1 MKSTGRLKRLGGISE
16 AYSDRNFRIY
26 SVGSIGS
33 WISFFVQ
40 IVTVSWLT
48 WELTESTKWLAA
60 MALLDILPNVFLMP
74 VAGALADRFDRHKIM
89 IVTSTLLFFQ
99 SALLAG
105 LAWTNVLTVW
115 TLAALVLAHG
125 IFISFMVP
133 AMYGIIPRFIA
144 RPTVPSAI
152 AVASAY
158 SQLAVF
164 IGPALAGWIIAD
176 YGTTIAF
183 VVNAL
188 GYVLL
193 IGAFLC
199 LKTPQEY
206 VPPEPSARSFFGD
219 ISDGA
224 TYIFGQRTIG
234 ALLIVLLVADAV
246 ALGFIHMLPAY
257 ADQVLEM
264 GVIGMTVVL
273 ATRGLGATAPALR
286 LAYLGKGAARVDHV
300 LWAFLAALIALAALV
315 QVSNLYLA
323 ATIAAVMGFASETR
337 KTGTMTIIQLV
348 VSENQRGRV
357 MGTVFM
363 MSQMAAG
370 IGAYMIGAFAVGA
383 GVQVPTMVGVLFGL
397 CVWIGLYV
405 RRKQL
410 FRDQFPVVQPE

>member
-1 MKSTGRLKRLGGISE
+1 MKNTGKPTRLGGISE

-48 WELTESTKWLAA
+48 WELTGSTKWLAA
-60 MALLDILPNVFLMP
+60 MALLDILPNVVLMP
-74 VAGALADRFDRHKIM
+74 VAGALADRIDRHKIM
-89 IVTSTLLFFQ
+89 LATSTLLFFQ

-105 LAWTNVLTVW
+105 LAWAGSLTVW

-125 IFISFMVP
+125 VFISFMVP

-158 SQLAVF
+158 SQLAIF

-176 YGTTIAF
+176 HGTTVAF

-193 IGAFLC
+193 IGAFLR
-199 LKTPQEY
+199 LKTPHDY
-206 VPPEPSARSFFGD
+206 DPPEPSARSFFGD

-224 TYIFGQRTIG
+224 TYIFEQRTIRS
-234 ALLIVLLVADAV
+234 LLIVSLVADAV

-257 ADQVLEM
+257 ADQVLGI
-264 GVIGMTVVL
+264 GVVGMTAVL
-273 ATRGLGATAPALR
+273 AMRGLGATAAALR
-286 LAYLGKGAARVDHV
+286 LAYLGRGAAKVDHV

-315 QVSNLYLA
+315 HTTGLYLA
-323 ATIAAVMGFASETR
+323 AMIAVVVGFAGETR

-363 MSQMAAG
+363 MSQLAAG
-370 IGAYMIGAFAVGA
+370 IGAYVIGAFAAGA
-383 GVQVPTMVGVLFGL
+383 GVQLPTTIGVLFGL
-397 CVWIGLYV
+397 CVWGVLYM
-405 RRKQL
+405 RKKDL
-410 FRDQFPVVQPE
+410 FGDQYPVGRQD